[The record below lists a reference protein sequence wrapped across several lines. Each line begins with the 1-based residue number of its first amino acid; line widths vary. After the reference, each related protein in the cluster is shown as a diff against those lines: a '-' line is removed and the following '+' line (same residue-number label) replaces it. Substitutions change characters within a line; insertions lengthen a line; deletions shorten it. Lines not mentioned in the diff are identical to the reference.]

1 MDKNNQELNQI
12 QNNNSQMNPLENQN
26 NIPSN
31 NLETN
36 QIPTSTIS
44 NLPVNPADINI
55 QENPELS
62 PQPQIDN
69 LLPNNINNNNNNN
82 NNLQRPELNIQQMV
96 DQPPGKLQNHPQIG
110 NLNQLNLPGMPQL
123 NPQINEQYIQHF
135 QNQLP
140 PISNN
145 PDIPMKGYMLNYPQM
160 PGQIS
165 PEQADYQ
172 QNDYHEN
179 KNIYDYATN
188 MKLFG
193 IAFQNRNS
201 PRLAISSLEKRLDNK
216 IEILELIEND
226 LKKVYEMQIGYP
238 CTKLLWSPK
247 KSEYSQLAFSSDCI
261 EIYDYSEEKKAL
273 IYKAKL
279 NNIKSKYNGPLTS
292 FDWNTAN
299 ESLLGTASVD
309 TTCTIW
315 DLNKQS
321 IKTQLIAHDKE
332 VFDIQFGKEEN
343 IFISGGADGSVRFF
357 DLRNLDHSTIIYE
370 TKESSAINK
379 LAWNLQAP
387 NLIAALSLDKNVIYI
402 FDSRMNS
409 NVSLDE
415 LKLHSEPV
423 TGCVWAPDT
432 PTQLCSV
439 SEDGSVIISNVD
451 NEQSQNTNV
460 SYNANFPI
468 NNVDWCKSFPEWIG
482 ITFKERVQLLRK

>member
-1 MDKNNQELNQI
+1 MDKNSPELNQ
-12 QNNNSQMNPLENQN
+12 QENNNSQINPIENPN
-26 NIPSN
+26 NFPQN
-31 NLETN
+31 NLEN
-36 QIPTSTIS
+36 NPIPTSTIQ
-44 NLPVNPADINI
+44 NLPVHPEEMNL

-62 PQPQIDN
+62 PQPQIGN
-69 LLPNNINNNNNNN
+69 LLPNNSTTNN
-82 NNLQRPELNIQQMV
+82 QPGHELNLPQIV
-96 DQPPGKLQNHPQIG
+96 DQPPAIPQHPIQMG
-110 NLNQLNLPGMPQL
+110 NINQLNIPGMPQL
-123 NPQINEQYIQHF
+123 TPQQINEQYMQHF

-140 PISNN
+140 PMSNN
-145 PDIPMKGYMLNYPQM
+145 PEIPMNGYMLNYPQI
-160 PGQIS
+160 PGQINQD
-165 PEQADYQ
+165 QADYQ

-193 IAFQNRNS
+193 IAFQNGNS
-201 PRLAISSLEKRLDNK
+201 PRLAISSLEKSLNNK
-216 IEILELIEND
+216 IEILELIDND
-226 LKKVYEMQIGYP
+226 LKKVYEMKIRYP
-238 CTKLLWSPK
+238 CTKLLWSPN
-247 KSEYSQLAFSSDCI
+247 KSRNSQLACSSDCI
-261 EIYDYSEEKKAL
+261 EIYDYSEEKKSL

-279 NNIKSKYNGPLTS
+279 NNVKSKYCGPLTS

-299 ESLLGTASVD
+299 DSLLGTASVD

-343 IFISGGADGSVRFF
+343 IFISGGADGSVRYF

-370 TKESSAINK
+370 TKENTAINK
-379 LAWNLQAP
+379 LAWNLQTP

-402 FDSRMNS
+402 FDSRMNC

-451 NEQSQNTNV
+451 SDQSQNTNV
-460 SYNANFPI
+460 SYNANSPI

-482 ITFKERVQLLRK
+482 ITFKDSVQLLRK